1 MPSKKYQS
9 TNSMPRMDNNS
20 HININDAV
28 NYAKKTNKP
37 GYQSPYY
44 TPTRSPIKNGFPFN
58 HREDLGQRDS
68 LPPNVKE
75 KVKEHDSLQSN
86 DKEKLKETFSTTK
99 NVAVLPQAK
108 KAVNANNANEMS
120 LSQSDK
126 FNSEQPE
133 ELRQESEEEEEET
146 SSSLEDKKVLNFNH
160 ADQNGQYKDKNTV
173 LDTPKEDCLT
183 LDFPAVFE
191 KIFVEKKNDGV
202 RKK

>member
-1 MPSKKYQS
+1 MISEQMPSKKYQS

-28 NYAKKTNKP
+28 NYAKKTNTP

-44 TPTRSPIKNGFPFN
+44 TPTRSPIMNGFPFN

-68 LPPNVKE
+68 LTPNDKE
-75 KVKEHDSLQSN
+75 KVNEHDSLQPN
-86 DKEKLKETFSTTK
+86 DKEKLKE
-99 NVAVLPQAK
+99 QAK

-160 ADQNGQYKDKNTV
+160 ADQNGQYNEKNTV
-173 LDTPKEDCLT
+173 LDTTKENCLT
-183 LDFPAVFE
+183 LDSPAVFE
-191 KIFVEKKNDGV
+191 KIFVE
-202 RKK
+202 